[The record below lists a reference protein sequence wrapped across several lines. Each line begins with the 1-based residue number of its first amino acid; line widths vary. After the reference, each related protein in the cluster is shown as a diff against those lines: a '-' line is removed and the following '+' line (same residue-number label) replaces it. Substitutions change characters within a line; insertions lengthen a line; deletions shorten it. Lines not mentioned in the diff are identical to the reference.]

1 MNKKLKNLLIIAM
14 FSAVAFVL
22 QFFEF
27 PLPMLIPP
35 FIKMDFSDL
44 PELLATFMLGSPAG
58 ICVCLIKNLLHLIDS
73 SSGGVGELSNF
84 LLGAV
89 LCVVSDICYRRKR
102 TKRGALIAMLIGSLA
117 MGAASLPLNC
127 FIVYPVYYVIFAP
140 ESAVLAAYQAIIP
153 AVKSIPAALLI
164 FNVPFTVAKG
174 LICSGI
180 TFVLYKRLKKVL
192 KL

>member
-84 LLGAV
+84 LLGTV

-102 TKRGALIAMLIGSLA
+102 TKRGALIAHRLSCHGS
-117 MGAASLPLNC
+117 C
-127 FIVYPVYYVIFAP
+127 
-140 ESAVLAAYQAIIP
+140 ESAAQLLYRLSRLLRDICARKCGACSVSGDYPGCKEHPGRSSHFQC
-153 AVKSIPAALLI
+153 AVHGGKGTYMQRYNLC
-164 FNVPFTVAKG
+164 TV
-174 LICSGI
+174 
-180 TFVLYKRLKKVL
+180 
-192 KL
+192 